1 MKNKTLDEYLEEDC
15 PILFI
20 NGDIEEKTYLNF
32 AQELRYKLSLGISPI
47 KLYINSGG
55 GELESAL
62 AIIDDFSLVES
73 KGKEIWTIAIGQASS
88 SAALILAY
96 GSKRFATPNSVMM
109 LHPIS
114 YDLGENEH
122 QSTKTYVNFA
132 DKVYNNIMTSLAVK
146 CGRKQAKQVQKFIR
160 EVRDGLWLDVDE
172 AKNFGLIDDVWDY
185 SLE

>member
-1 MKNKTLDEYLEEDC
+1 MNKTLDEYLEDSSL
-15 PILFI
+15 LFI
-20 NGDIEEKTYLNF
+20 NGEIKDKTYLNF
-32 AQELRYKLSLGISPI
+32 AQQLRHKLSLNISPI
-47 KLYINSGG
+47 KLYINSYG

-62 AIIDDFSLVES
+62 AIIDDFSLVET
-73 KGKEIWTIAIGQASS
+73 KGKEIWTIAIGQAAS

-96 GSKRFATPNSVMM
+96 GSKRFATANSMMM

-114 YDLGENEH
+114 YDLGEGEH

-146 CGRKQAKQVQKFIR
+146 CERKQPKQIQKFITDI
-160 EVRDGLWLDVDE
+160 RDGLWLDVDE
-172 AKNFGLIDDVWDY
+172 AKTFGLIDGVWDY